1 MALGGGTFKVQ
12 NKVLPGT
19 YINFV
24 SAQSGKTNMGERGVV
39 ALGLELDWGKDN
51 EVIEVTAKQFETD
64 TLKIFGYDI
73 TSEKM
78 KGLRDLFKN
87 TIKGYFYKLNNE
99 GEKATNTFATAKYTG
114 IRGNSLKIVIE
125 KNLDDET
132 KYDVSTLIDT
142 QVIDKQTVKTAS
154 ELKDNDYVIFKKD
167 VVLEVTANTPLE
179 GGTNGTTTGKSHQD
193 FLGKLESYDFNT
205 LGCLSK
211 ETEITSLYVNY
222 TKRLRDEQGVKFQT
236 VLYRTKANYE
246 GIIDLKNSSE
256 EEETGLIYWTTG
268 AIAGCAINSSNT
280 NKLYDG
286 EYSVNTDFTQSEL
299 KECIDNGEFVLHK
312 VGVDIRVLTDINSL
326 VDITT
331 EKGDDFKS
339 NQTIRVLDQ
348 IAVDV
353 ASIFNAKYLGKIQNN
368 ESGRVSLWN
377 DIVTAFKE
385 YQTMQAIE
393 NFNSE
398 EIRVEQGNDKKSV
411 VVNSKVQ
418 PVNSLEK
425 LYMSVVVS

>member
-1 MALGGGTFKVQ
+1 MALGGGTFISQ

-24 SAQSGKTNMGERGVV
+24 SAQSAKTNMSERGVV

-64 TLKIFGYDI
+64 CLKIFGYNY
-73 TSEKM
+73 SNEKM

-87 TIKGYFYKLNNE
+87 ATKGYFYKLNN
-99 GEKATNTFATAKYTG
+99 GGAKATNTYATARYEG
-114 IRGNSLKIVIE
+114 IRGNDLKIVIE
-125 KNLDDET
+125 KNLDDEA
-132 KYDVSTLIDT
+132 KFDVSTLIDT
-142 QVIDKQTVKTAS
+142 QVIDKQTVETAN
-154 ELKDNDYVIFKKD
+154 ELVDNDYVTFKKEAT
-167 VVLEVTANTPLE
+167 LEVTANTPFE

-193 FLGKLESYDFNT
+193 FLAKLETYSFNT

-236 VLYRTKANYE
+236 VLYRTNANYE
-246 GIIDLKNSSE
+246 GVINLKNSSDK
-256 EEETGLIYWTTG
+256 EETGLIYWTTG
-268 AIAGCAINSSNT
+268 VIAGCAINSSNT

-286 EYSVNTDFTQSEL
+286 ECSVNTDFTQSEL
-299 KECIDNGEFVLHK
+299 KDCIDNGEFVLHK
-312 VGVDIRVLTDINSL
+312 VGNDIRVLTDINSL
-326 VDITT
+326 VDTNA
-331 EKGDDFKS
+331 EKGEDFKS

-348 IAVDV
+348 VAIDV
-353 ASIFNAKYLGKIQNN
+353 ASIFNNKYLGKIQNN

-377 DIVTAFKE
+377 DIITTFKE
-385 YQTMQAIE
+385 YQTIQAIE

-398 EIRVEQGNDKKSV
+398 EITVEQGNDKKSV

-418 PVNSLEK
+418 PVNSMEK